1 MILDILAII
10 GFMMSGYILPEIAIL
25 LGSGKHPAPTAL
37 NLLAMVSAG
46 LISANVLLS
55 V

>member
-1 MILDILAII
+1 MILDILAITGFVI
-10 GFMMSGYILPEIAIL
+10 GGYILPEIAVL
-25 LGSGKHPAPTAL
+25 LGSGKHTSPTML
-37 NLLAMVSAG
+37 NLFAMVAAG